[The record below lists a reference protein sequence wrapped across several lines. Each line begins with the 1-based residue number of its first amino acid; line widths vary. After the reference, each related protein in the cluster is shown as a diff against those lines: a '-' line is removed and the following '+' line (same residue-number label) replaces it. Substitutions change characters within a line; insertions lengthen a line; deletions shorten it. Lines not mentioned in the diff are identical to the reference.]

1 MGGSGTRL
9 RQDAADLEMTK
20 AGRQDQFDGAYF
32 ALNAAAVARALM
44 ISETMLDQLVAE
56 GRIPK
61 PFAVPGHPRLLR
73 WDAEDVR
80 NLVRE
85 WKETANPGSDKGW
98 DDVR

>member
-1 MGGSGTRL
+1 MSKLSR
-9 RQDAADLEMTK
+9 A
-20 AGRQDQFDGAYF
+20 DQFSDPVF
-32 ALNAAAVARALM
+32 ALNAPAVARALM